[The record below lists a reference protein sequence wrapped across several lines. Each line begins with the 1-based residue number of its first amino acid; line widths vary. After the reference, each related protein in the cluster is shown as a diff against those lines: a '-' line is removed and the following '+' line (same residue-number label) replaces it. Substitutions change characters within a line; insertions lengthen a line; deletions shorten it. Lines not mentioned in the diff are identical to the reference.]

1 MRNKKEGMY
10 ARNENKPGRACTG
23 HRDESERDPV
33 QDEKWNAANRQ
44 RSKGRRHQRE
54 EKISIRHLHSES
66 AGVYRIKGVAKMTTI
81 IVNLLI
87 IAAVFLVAYFAPGD
101 RKGCFWEIM
110 VPIIVTIATT
120 VICIELRSLV

>member
-1 MRNKKEGMY
+1 MQGMRISPEELAPVIGMSPNAIRY
-10 ARNENKPGRACTG
+10 RMK
-23 HRDESERDPV
+23 
-33 QDEKWNAANRQ
+33 KWNAANRQ